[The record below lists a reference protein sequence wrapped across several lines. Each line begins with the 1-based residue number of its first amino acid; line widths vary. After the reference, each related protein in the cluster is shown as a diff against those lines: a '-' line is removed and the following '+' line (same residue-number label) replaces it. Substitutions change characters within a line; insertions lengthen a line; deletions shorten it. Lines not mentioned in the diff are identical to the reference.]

1 MYLYISTFFE
11 QDETDGAGAVESK
24 EKAKVVRKKIACQEC
39 GLLCAANV
47 MKRHL
52 EKHRKAERVEAV
64 EPLQHEAYAPIEI
77 TPTKVK
83 QITPQFALLTL
94 LTQEYWEMN
103 EQKKPP
109 LAKPEPIK
117 TAASK
122 KGGKGTGKGG
132 AGRGK
137 GEETKEEKGKGSE
150 EEGEEEGP
158 LEVAVRKVVS
168 YRMTPKQALA
178 EYKLTPKVIIV
189 ERYVKE
195 SICDHT
201 GTL

>member
-1 MYLYISTFFE
+1 
-11 QDETDGAGAVESK
+11 
-24 EKAKVVRKKIACQEC
+24 
-39 GLLCAANV
+39 
-47 MKRHL
+47 
-52 EKHRKAERVEAV
+52 
-64 EPLQHEAYAPIEI
+64 
-77 TPTKVK
+77 
-83 QITPQFALLTL
+83 
-94 LTQEYWEMN
+94 MN
-103 EQKKPP
+103 EQKKPA
-109 LAKPEPIK
+109 LAKSEPAK
-117 TAASK
+117 STVSK